1 MQIYGPTQIHGAQP
15 INQPHARM
23 TKPQATPESSNAGPI
38 RDELQLSAE
47 AQKIGEATS
56 IDNAGEMRMDR
67 VNEIRQQIADGTYET
82 EEKLDAALDRFI
94 DMLG

>member
-1 MQIYGPTQIHGAQP
+1 MQIYGPTHVHSAQP

-23 TKPQATPESSNAGPI
+23 NKTQSTSESSQSGPI

-56 IDNAGEMRMDR
+56 LDNSGEIRMDK
-67 VNEIRQQIADGTYET
+67 VNSIRQQIADGTYET
-82 EEKLDAALDRFI
+82 EEKLEAALDRFI

>member
-1 MQIYGPTQIHGAQP
+1 MQIYGPAHVHGAQP

-23 TKPQATPESSNAGPI
+23 NKPQATPESSGPI

-56 IDNAGEMRMDR
+56 LDHSGEVRMDK
-67 VNEIRQQIADGTYET
+67 VNDIRQQIADGTYET
-82 EEKLDAALDRFI
+82 EEKLEAALDRFI

>member
-1 MQIYGPTQIHGAQP
+1 MQIYGPAQVHGAQP

-23 TKPQATPESSNAGPI
+23 TKPQATSESSASGPI

-56 IDNAGEMRMDR
+56 LDSSGEIRMDK
-67 VNEIRQQIADGTYET
+67 VDAIRQQIADGTYET
-82 EEKLDAALDRFI
+82 DEKLEAALDRFI